1 MSNGISIAGRK
12 LNDGVDFYQ
21 TPAFATLKLLE
32 KETFNGS
39 IIEPCSGQGAISKVL
54 ENSGYAVTSSD
65 IRTDEYV
72 YGEKGLNIFSID
84 ANSFDNVI
92 TNPPYFIGKEI
103 VEKSLE
109 IANHKVC
116 MLLKLTF
123 LESAKRHQ
131 FLKSSPLA
139 RVHVFSNRVTMYP
152 FGTNEPKNGGTITF
166 AWFVWEKNYVGKP
179 QIDWII

>member
-12 LNDGVDFYQ
+12 LNDGIDFYQ

-54 ENSGYAVTSSD
+54 EGEGYSVKSCD
-65 IRTDEYV
+65 IRNDEHV
-72 YGEKGLNIFSID
+72 YGEKGIDIFSL
-84 ANSFDNVI
+84 NEGSFNNVI
-92 TNPPYFIGKEI
+92 TNPPYFIGKEV

-109 IANHKVC
+109 IATDKVC

-123 LESAKRHQ
+123 LESAKRYS
-131 FLKSSPLA
+131 FFKSSPLA
-139 RVHVFSNRVTMYP
+139 RVHVFSNRVTMFP
-152 FGTNEPKNGGTITF
+152 FGTEEPKNGGTITF
-166 AWFVWEKNYVGKP
+166 AWFVWDKNYIGKP